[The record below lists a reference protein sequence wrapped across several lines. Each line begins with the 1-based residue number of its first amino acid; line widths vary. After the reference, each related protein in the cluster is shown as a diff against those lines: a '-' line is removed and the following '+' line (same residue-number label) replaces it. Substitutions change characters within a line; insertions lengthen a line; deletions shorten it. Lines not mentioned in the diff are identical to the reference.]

1 MIYFVF
7 TIVIR
12 LIEFYSDNFLRIILY
27 VAKLYI

>member
-27 VAKLYI
+27 VVKLYI